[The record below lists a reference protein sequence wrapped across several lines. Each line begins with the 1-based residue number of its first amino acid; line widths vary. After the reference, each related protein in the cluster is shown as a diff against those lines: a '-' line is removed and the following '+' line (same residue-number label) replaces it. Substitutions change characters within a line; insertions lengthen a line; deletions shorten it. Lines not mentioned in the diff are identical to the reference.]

1 MVLADSTLSTN
12 SQTFFSRARPLRK
25 VRSVSELG
33 QMLLEEDRS
42 TEIFYQAALSQLST
56 YITQAKFDT
65 PEELNVFLARRK
77 RLALQVLRIGV
88 NLYALCDKLTYDE
101 KKKRHLAQELYYCEL
116 MAGVGSPK
124 WKHHFEFNSQ
134 IDNLNLRQLIR
145 KTTAQTNWYRLYLI
159 RLKRAFVSLMP
170 LIKSILYQKV
180 IQELELL
187 NPFISYLAWLFYVP
201 RLLAN
206 LTTLFSHIV
215 PGSWMSEEELQVPW
229 KARAWMCWS
238 RLWFELLNDAVWC
251 AVGLMCCFVLT
262 GGSALALTVGLY
274 FFDLILALINA
285 YISIQHHQKLKAEV
299 DLKIQDLLALQSEL
313 QTHQSLENQTILRE
327 ELELLAEYKQH
338 LNDWMLYEQL
348 KLNLS
353 VQVTTALSVAMTIGL
368 LPTLFTLTA
377 ALSIFCP
384 VVSAL
389 AVVLICSVQ
398 YYRSWAIE
406 KYKPQQELVD
416 LNHPTVDQE
425 QITQNANNDA
435 VKDANEQPYVA
446 EHQVAP
452 QKVSD
457 PHQPKLHH
465 SVSMPDM
472 HQVNSEIEAKHTKRD
487 QSPTSV
493 TTLGL
498 GLFDVGKS
506 DGVSNNEANEG
517 GYMDS
522 AELWRSLSVSPI

>member
-1 MVLADSTLSTN
+1 MVLADSTFSTT

-42 TEIFYQAALSQLST
+42 TEIFYQAALSQLSSF
-56 YITQAKFDT
+56 ITEANFDT
-65 PEELNVFLARRK
+65 PEELNVFLAKRK

-116 MAGVGSPK
+116 MAGIESPK
-124 WKHHFEFNSQ
+124 WKHHFELNSQ
-134 IDNLNLRQLIR
+134 IEHLNLRQLIR

-159 RLKRAFVSLMP
+159 RLKRVFVSLMP

-206 LTTLFSHIV
+206 LTTLFFHTV
-215 PGSWMSEEELQVPW
+215 PGNWMSEEELQVPW

-262 GGSALALTVGLY
+262 GSSALALTVGLY
-274 FFDLILALINA
+274 FFDLILAVINA
-285 YISIQHHQKLKAEV
+285 YISIQHHQILKAEV
-299 DLKIQDLLALQSEL
+299 DFKIQDLQALQSEL
-313 QTHQSLENQTILRE
+313 QTHQSFENQAILRD

-338 LNDWMLYEQL
+338 LDEWMLYEQL

-353 VQVTTALSVAMTIGL
+353 VQVTTALSVAMTIAL
-368 LPTLFTLTA
+368 IPTLFTLTA
-377 ALSIFCP
+377 ALAVFCP

-389 AVVLICSVQ
+389 AVVIICSVQ
-398 YYRSWAIE
+398 YYRSRAIE
-406 KYKPQQELVD
+406 KFKPPQELVD
-416 LNHPTVDQE
+416 LHHPIVVQQPDTKNV
-425 QITQNANNDA
+425 NNDS
-435 VKDANEQPYVA
+435 VKDASKQPSAA
-446 EHQVAP
+446 ENQVDT

-457 PHQPKLHH
+457 ACQPTLHH

-472 HQVNSEIEAKHTKRD
+472 HLIGSEIDAEPVTREQPRMSVSPLGFGIFEQAKSFGISKT
-487 QSPTSV
+487 
-493 TTLGL
+493 
-498 GLFDVGKS
+498 
-506 DGVSNNEANEG
+506 EENEG

-522 AELWRSLSVSPI
+522 AELWRSLSV